1 MDTYNILFLIRI
13 HCKSETNGSEMWN
26 RKIQKEQFW
35 VMKNENESHLIFDEW
50 NSIAMGSPCRCI
62 IAKKENYHVSNKVA
76 WLNLWQIQSCP

>member
-35 VMKNENESHLIFDEW
+35 VMKNENESHL
-50 NSIAMGSPCRCI
+50 
-62 IAKKENYHVSNKVA
+62 KEGKFPRS
-76 WLNLWQIQSCP
+76 NLWKATKYWRQKVGANGWGYHFKLNYI